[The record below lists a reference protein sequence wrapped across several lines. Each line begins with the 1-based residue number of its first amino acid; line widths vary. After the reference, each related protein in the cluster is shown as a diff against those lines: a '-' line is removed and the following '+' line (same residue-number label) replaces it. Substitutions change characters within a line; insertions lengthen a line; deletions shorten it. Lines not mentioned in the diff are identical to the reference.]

1 MLQARRGE
9 LVRELAR
16 RWDAVGVPAG
26 VREEIVDEAICAVV
40 MMRRP
45 LVSERHLLGA
55 FWVMVRVLLARYR
68 QGRRDLRLGSRR
80 RVPLDEVKLAAEG
93 LAPEEV
99 VELADSAWRAAD
111 LMAQLSEIEARVV
124 LVKATRGSGAKAAA
138 RELGLP
144 AKDARA
150 AARSAQGKLEMVA
163 AIAAAGRMCA
173 YREGAVVAHARGE
186 AFGEQARAARAHL
199 RACASCRV
207 EYRRLRREMRGRDW
221 QRSAAAVFLPMPAA
235 GGGHGGW
242 LERVAGWLSA
252 RHIAP
257 RGVGERTAEAAG
269 AAGGVGVVKATAAGT
284 AIIAATATVAGGLH
298 ALVIP
303 AAHHSH
309 RRPRPH
315 VAVVSAVAAAPAPV
329 AVSQPVAPPRWRRLR
344 MPRRRGRRRRCWR
357 RGAGRRRRRG
367 RRGLNGSSG
376 PKAKRRGA
384 VAGLGRR
391 PLKRRRRHRSLMQ
404 RRRPPRLLNLRPV
417 RRLVLLRLNLLVG
430 VSPRA
435 RARRNGSSG
444 RSRRLF
450 EGPARG
456 CGAAVAAYVW
466 CRRWGA
472 GEIEWSRSAPAWFNS
487 YARELYWWCFH
498 RMSWM
503 SRRRWSWSVTGWLQ
517 AGGWCVL
524 SEAHPY
530 GGALWR
536 VCWAAWRRPRWL
548 SLCCDAR
555 WERTGRT
562 QK

>member
-9 LVRELAR
+9 LVRELGHR
-16 RWDAVGVPAG
+16 REAVGVPAG

-55 FWVMVRVLLARYR
+55 FWVMVRALVARYR

-80 RVPLDEVKLAAEG
+80 RVNLDEVELAAAC

-111 LMAQLSEIEARVV
+111 LMAQLSEIETRVV
-124 LVKATRGSGAKAAA
+124 LVTATRGIGTKAAA

-144 AKDARA
+144 VKDARA

-186 AFGEQARAARAHL
+186 AFGEQARVARAHL
-199 RACASCRV
+199 RACGSCRV

-221 QRSAAAVFLPMPAA
+221 QRSAAAVFLPMPAG

-303 AAHHSH
+303 AHHPAHRH
-309 RRPRPH
+309 PH
-315 VAVVSAVAAAPAPV
+315 PHIAVVSAVATAPAPM
-329 AVSQPVAPPRWRRLR
+329 AVSQPVTPPPTLAPTSSAASARPSARVLAA
-344 MPRRRGRRRRCWR
+344 RRRAQAEARASKAEREFGPEGEASASGGS
-357 RGAGRRRRRG
+357 GAASSEAQAAAPVAHAASVSPSPVESSAGSSAG
-367 RRGLNGSSG
+367 SSASESSG
-376 PKAKRRGA
+376 PRQ
-384 VAGLGRR
+384 
-391 PLKRRRRHRSLMQ
+391 P
-404 RRRPPRLLNLRPV
+404 
-417 RRLVLLRLNLLVG
+417 
-430 VSPRA
+430 
-435 RARRNGSSG
+435 
-444 RSRRLF
+444 
-450 EGPARG
+450 
-456 CGAAVAAYVW
+456 
-466 CRRWGA
+466 A
-472 GEIEWSRSAPAWFNS
+472 GESQAE
-487 YARELYWWCFH
+487 REF
-498 RMSWM
+498 
-503 SRRRWSWSVTGWLQ
+503 GPQ
-517 AGGWCVL
+517 
-524 SEAHPY
+524 
-530 GGALWR
+530 
-536 VCWAAWRRPRWL
+536 
-548 SLCCDAR
+548 
-555 WERTGRT
+555 
-562 QK
+562 

>member
-1 MLQARRGE
+1 
-9 LVRELAR
+9 VRELGR

-55 FWVMVRVLLARYR
+55 FWVMVRALVARYR

-80 RVPLDEVKLAAEG
+80 RVSLDEVELAAEG
-93 LAPEEV
+93 LAADEV
-99 VELADSAWRAAD
+99 VELAESAWRAAD

-124 LVKATRGSGAKAAA
+124 LVKATRGVGAKAAA

-186 AFGEQARAARAHL
+186 AFGEQARVARAHL
-199 RACASCRV
+199 RACGACRV

-221 QRSAAAVFLPMPAA
+221 QRSAAAVFLPMPAG

-242 LERVAGWLSA
+242 LARVAGWLSA

-329 AVSQPVAPPRWRRLR
+329 AVSQPMTPPPTLAPAAGAASARPSAQVLAA
-344 MPRRRGRRRRCWR
+344 RRRAKASKAEREFGPE
-357 RGAGRRRRRG
+357 GEASAGG
-367 RRGLNGSSG
+367 GGSGQASSEAQAAAPVAHAASVSPSPAESSAGSPSGSSASESSG
-376 PKAKRRGA
+376 PRQ
-384 VAGLGRR
+384 
-391 PLKRRRRHRSLMQ
+391 S
-404 RRRPPRLLNLRPV
+404 
-417 RRLVLLRLNLLVG
+417 
-430 VSPRA
+430 
-435 RARRNGSSG
+435 
-444 RSRRLF
+444 
-450 EGPARG
+450 
-456 CGAAVAAYVW
+456 
-466 CRRWGA
+466 A
-472 GEIEWSRSAPAWFNS
+472 GESQAE
-487 YARELYWWCFH
+487 REF
-498 RMSWM
+498 
-503 SRRRWSWSVTGWLQ
+503 GPQ
-517 AGGWCVL
+517 
-524 SEAHPY
+524 
-530 GGALWR
+530 
-536 VCWAAWRRPRWL
+536 
-548 SLCCDAR
+548 
-555 WERTGRT
+555 
-562 QK
+562 

>member
-9 LVRELAR
+9 LVRELGR
-16 RWDAVGVPAG
+16 RREAVGVPAG

-45 LVSERHLLGA
+45 LVNERHLLGA
-55 FWVMVRVLLARYR
+55 FWVMVRALVARYR
-68 QGRRDLRLGSRR
+68 QGRRDIRVGSRR
-80 RVPLDEVKLAAEG
+80 RVPFDEVELAAEG

-124 LVKATRGSGAKAAA
+124 LLTATRGIGAKAAA

-186 AFGEQARAARAHL
+186 AFGEQARIARAHL

-242 LERVAGWLSA
+242 LERVVGWLSA

-269 AAGGVGVVKATAAGT
+269 TAGGVGVVKATAAGT

-309 RRPRPH
+309 RHPHPH
-315 VAVVSAVAAAPAPV
+315 VAVASAVAAAPVPGA
-329 AVSQPVAPPRWRRLR
+329 ASQPVAPPPVLAPTASAAPARPSAQVLAA
-344 MPRRRGRRRRCWR
+344 RRRAQAEARASKAEREFGPE
-357 RGAGRRRRRG
+357 GEASGSGSGSGPASSEAQAAAPVAHAASVSPPPVESSAGSPSG
-367 RRGLNGSSG
+367 SSASESSG
-376 PKAKRRGA
+376 PRQ
-384 VAGLGRR
+384 
-391 PLKRRRRHRSLMQ
+391 S
-404 RRRPPRLLNLRPV
+404 
-417 RRLVLLRLNLLVG
+417 
-430 VSPRA
+430 
-435 RARRNGSSG
+435 
-444 RSRRLF
+444 
-450 EGPARG
+450 
-456 CGAAVAAYVW
+456 
-466 CRRWGA
+466 A
-472 GEIEWSRSAPAWFNS
+472 GESQAE
-487 YARELYWWCFH
+487 REF
-498 RMSWM
+498 
-503 SRRRWSWSVTGWLQ
+503 GPQ
-517 AGGWCVL
+517 
-524 SEAHPY
+524 
-530 GGALWR
+530 
-536 VCWAAWRRPRWL
+536 
-548 SLCCDAR
+548 
-555 WERTGRT
+555 
-562 QK
+562 

>member
-16 RWDAVGVPAG
+16 RSDAVGVPAG

-40 MMRRP
+40 MMRQP

-55 FWVMVRVLLARYR
+55 FWVMVRALVARYR

-80 RVPLDEVKLAAEG
+80 RVPLDEIELAAEG
-93 LAPEEV
+93 LAAEEV

-124 LVKATRGSGAKAAA
+124 LVKATRGVGAKAAA

-144 AKDARA
+144 TKDARA

-163 AIAAAGRMCA
+163 VIAAAGRMCA

-186 AFGEQARAARAHL
+186 ALGEQARVARAHL

-221 QRSAAAVFLPMPAA
+221 QRSAAAVFLPMPAG

-242 LERVAGWLSA
+242 LERVVGWPSA
-252 RHIAP
+252 RHFAP

-309 RRPRPH
+309 QRPHPH

-329 AVSQPVAPPRWRRLR
+329 AASQPVTPPPTLAPTAGAASARPSAQVLAA
-344 MPRRRGRRRRCWR
+344 RRRAQAEARASKAEREFGPE
-357 RGAGRRRRRG
+357 GEASAGG
-367 RRGLNGSSG
+367 GGSGQASSEAQAAAPVAHAASVSPSPVESSAGSPAGSSASESSG
-376 PKAKRRGA
+376 PRQ
-384 VAGLGRR
+384 
-391 PLKRRRRHRSLMQ
+391 S
-404 RRRPPRLLNLRPV
+404 
-417 RRLVLLRLNLLVG
+417 
-430 VSPRA
+430 
-435 RARRNGSSG
+435 
-444 RSRRLF
+444 
-450 EGPARG
+450 
-456 CGAAVAAYVW
+456 
-466 CRRWGA
+466 A
-472 GEIEWSRSAPAWFNS
+472 GESQAE
-487 YARELYWWCFH
+487 REF
-498 RMSWM
+498 
-503 SRRRWSWSVTGWLQ
+503 GPQ
-517 AGGWCVL
+517 
-524 SEAHPY
+524 
-530 GGALWR
+530 
-536 VCWAAWRRPRWL
+536 
-548 SLCCDAR
+548 
-555 WERTGRT
+555 
-562 QK
+562 

>member
-1 MLQARRGE
+1 MGAIGSFPGSVPVLVDRRRTGRAPWRRDAWTAQEAAVVLQGRRGE

-55 FWVMVRVLLARYR
+55 FWVMARVLLARYR

-80 RVPLDEVKLAAEG
+80 RVPLDEVELAAEG
-93 LAPEEV
+93 LALEEV

-124 LVKATRGSGAKAAA
+124 LVKATRGIGAKAAA

-144 AKDARA
+144 VKDARA
-150 AARSAQGKLEMVA
+150 ATRSARGKLEMVA

-186 AFGEQARAARAHL
+186 AFGEQARVARVHL

-221 QRSAAAVFLPMPAA
+221 QRSAAAVFLPVPAA

-252 RHIAP
+252 RHFAP

-303 AAHHSH
+303 ATHHPTH
-309 RRPRPH
+309 RHPH
-315 VAVVSAVAAAPAPV
+315 PHIAVVRAVAAAPAPV
-329 AVSQPVAPPRWRRLR
+329 AVSQPVAPPPVLALAAGAASARPSAQVLAA
-344 MPRRRGRRRRCWR
+344 RRRAQA
-357 RGAGRRRRRG
+357 GARASRAEREFGPEG
-367 RRGLNGSSG
+367 EASGSGSGSGPASSEAQAAAPVAHAASVSPSPVESSVGSPSGSS
-376 PKAKRRGA
+376 A
-384 VAGLGRR
+384 
-391 PLKRRRRHRSLMQ
+391 SE
-404 RRRPPRLLNLRPV
+404 
-417 RRLVLLRLNLLVG
+417 
-430 VSPRA
+430 
-435 RARRNGSSG
+435 SSG
-444 RSRRLF
+444 RS
-450 EGPARG
+450 PS
-456 CGAAVAAYVW
+456 
-466 CRRWGA
+466 A
-472 GEIEWSRSAPAWFNS
+472 GESQAE
-487 YARELYWWCFH
+487 REF
-498 RMSWM
+498 
-503 SRRRWSWSVTGWLQ
+503 GPQ
-517 AGGWCVL
+517 
-524 SEAHPY
+524 
-530 GGALWR
+530 
-536 VCWAAWRRPRWL
+536 
-548 SLCCDAR
+548 
-555 WERTGRT
+555 
-562 QK
+562 

>member
-1 MLQARRGE
+1 MGRAPWRRGAWTAQEAAAVLQGRRGE

-16 RWDAVGVPAG
+16 RSDAVGVPAG
-26 VREEIVDEAICAVV
+26 VQEEIVDEAICAVV

-55 FWVMVRVLLARYR
+55 FWVMVRALVARYR

-80 RVPLDEVKLAAEG
+80 RVPLDEIELAAEG
-93 LAPEEV
+93 LAAEEV
-99 VELADSAWRAAD
+99 VELADSARRAAD
-111 LMAQLSEIEARVV
+111 LIAQLSEIEARVV
-124 LVKATRGSGAKAAA
+124 LVKATRGIGAKAAA
-138 RELGLP
+138 RDLGLP
-144 AKDARA
+144 VKDARA

-186 AFGEQARAARAHL
+186 AFGEQARVARAHL

-309 RRPRPH
+309 QRPHPH

-329 AVSQPVAPPRWRRLR
+329 AVSQPMTPPPTLAPAAGAASARPSAQVLAA
-344 MPRRRGRRRRCWR
+344 RRRAQAEAKASKAEREFGPE
-357 RGAGRRRRRG
+357 GEASAGG
-367 RRGLNGSSG
+367 GGSGQASSEAQAAAPVAHAASVSPSPAESSAGSPSGSSASESSG
-376 PKAKRRGA
+376 PRQ
-384 VAGLGRR
+384 
-391 PLKRRRRHRSLMQ
+391 S
-404 RRRPPRLLNLRPV
+404 
-417 RRLVLLRLNLLVG
+417 
-430 VSPRA
+430 
-435 RARRNGSSG
+435 
-444 RSRRLF
+444 
-450 EGPARG
+450 
-456 CGAAVAAYVW
+456 
-466 CRRWGA
+466 A
-472 GEIEWSRSAPAWFNS
+472 GESQAE
-487 YARELYWWCFH
+487 REF
-498 RMSWM
+498 
-503 SRRRWSWSVTGWLQ
+503 GPQ
-517 AGGWCVL
+517 
-524 SEAHPY
+524 
-530 GGALWR
+530 
-536 VCWAAWRRPRWL
+536 
-548 SLCCDAR
+548 
-555 WERTGRT
+555 
-562 QK
+562 

>member
-99 VELADSAWRAAD
+99 VELADSAQRAAD

-124 LVKATRGSGAKAAA
+124 LVKATRGIGAKAAA
-138 RELGLP
+138 RDLGLP

-186 AFGEQARAARAHL
+186 ALGEQARVARAHL

-221 QRSAAAVFLPMPAA
+221 QRSAAAVFLPMPAC

-242 LERVAGWLSA
+242 LERAAGWLSA

-309 RRPRPH
+309 RRPHPH
-315 VAVVSAVAAAPAPV
+315 VAVVSAVAAAPASV
-329 AVSQPVAPPRWRRLR
+329 AVSQPVAPPVLTPAAGAASARPAAQVLAA
-344 MPRRRGRRRRCWR
+344 RRRAQAEARASRAEREFGPE
-357 RGAGRRRRRG
+357 GEASAGGGGSGQASSEAQAAPVAHAASVPSRPVESSAG
-367 RRGLNGSSG
+367 SPSGSSASESSG
-376 PKAKRRGA
+376 PRQ
-384 VAGLGRR
+384 
-391 PLKRRRRHRSLMQ
+391 S
-404 RRRPPRLLNLRPV
+404 
-417 RRLVLLRLNLLVG
+417 
-430 VSPRA
+430 
-435 RARRNGSSG
+435 
-444 RSRRLF
+444 
-450 EGPARG
+450 
-456 CGAAVAAYVW
+456 
-466 CRRWGA
+466 A
-472 GEIEWSRSAPAWFNS
+472 GESQAE
-487 YARELYWWCFH
+487 REF
-498 RMSWM
+498 
-503 SRRRWSWSVTGWLQ
+503 GPQ
-517 AGGWCVL
+517 
-524 SEAHPY
+524 
-530 GGALWR
+530 
-536 VCWAAWRRPRWL
+536 
-548 SLCCDAR
+548 
-555 WERTGRT
+555 
-562 QK
+562 

>member
-1 MLQARRGE
+1 MARAPWRRGAWTPPEAAAVLQARRGE

-80 RVPLDEVKLAAEG
+80 RVSLDEVELAAEG
-93 LAPEEV
+93 LAAEEV
-99 VELADSAWRAAD
+99 VELAESAWRAAD

-124 LVKATRGSGAKAAA
+124 LVKATRGIGAKAAA

-144 AKDARA
+144 VKDARA

-186 AFGEQARAARAHL
+186 AFGEQARVARAHL
-199 RACASCRV
+199 RACGACRV

-221 QRSAAAVFLPMPAA
+221 QRSAAAVFLPMPAG

-252 RHIAP
+252 RHFAP

-309 RRPRPH
+309 QRPHPH
-315 VAVVSAVAAAPAPV
+315 VAVVSAIAAAPVSV
-329 AVSQPVAPPRWRRLR
+329 AASQPVASSPVLAAGAAPVRPSAQVLAS
-344 MPRRRGRRRRCWR
+344 RRRAQAEARASRAEREFGPEGEVSASGGGSGSASSEAQAAAPVART
-357 RGAGRRRRRG
+357 ASVSPSPVESSA
-367 RRGLNGSSG
+367 GSS
-376 PKAKRRGA
+376 
-384 VAGLGRR
+384 AG
-391 PLKRRRRHRSLMQ
+391 S
-404 RRRPPRLLNLRPV
+404 
-417 RRLVLLRLNLLVG
+417 
-430 VSPRA
+430 SA
-435 RARRNGSSG
+435 SESSG
-444 RSRRLF
+444 RSQS
-450 EGPARG
+450 
-456 CGAAVAAYVW
+456 
-466 CRRWGA
+466 A
-472 GEIEWSRSAPAWFNS
+472 GESQAE
-487 YARELYWWCFH
+487 REF
-498 RMSWM
+498 
-503 SRRRWSWSVTGWLQ
+503 GPQ
-517 AGGWCVL
+517 
-524 SEAHPY
+524 
-530 GGALWR
+530 
-536 VCWAAWRRPRWL
+536 
-548 SLCCDAR
+548 
-555 WERTGRT
+555 
-562 QK
+562 

>member
-1 MLQARRGE
+1 MLQGRRGE
-9 LVRELAR
+9 LVRELGR

-55 FWVMVRVLLARYR
+55 FWVMTRALLARYR

-80 RVPLDEVKLAAEG
+80 RIPLDEVELAAEG

-99 VELADSAWRAAD
+99 VELADSAQRAAD

-124 LVKATRGSGAKAAA
+124 LVKATRGVGAKAAA
-138 RELGLP
+138 RGLGLP
-144 AKDARA
+144 VKDARA

-186 AFGEQARAARAHL
+186 AFGEQARVARAHL
-199 RACASCRV
+199 RACGSCRV

-221 QRSAAAVFLPMPAA
+221 QGSAAAVFLPMPAA

-242 LERVAGWLSA
+242 LERVVGWLSA

-309 RRPRPH
+309 RRPHPH
-315 VAVVSAVAAAPAPV
+315 VAVVSTVADAPAPV
-329 AVSQPVAPPRWRRLR
+329 AASQPVAPPPVLAAGAASARPSAQVLAA
-344 MPRRRGRRRRCWR
+344 RRRAQAEARASRAEREFGPE
-357 RGAGRRRRRG
+357 GEASASGGGSGSASSEAPAAAPVAHAASVSPSPVESSAGSSAG
-367 RRGLNGSSG
+367 SSASESSG
-376 PKAKRRGA
+376 PRQ
-384 VAGLGRR
+384 
-391 PLKRRRRHRSLMQ
+391 S
-404 RRRPPRLLNLRPV
+404 
-417 RRLVLLRLNLLVG
+417 
-430 VSPRA
+430 
-435 RARRNGSSG
+435 
-444 RSRRLF
+444 
-450 EGPARG
+450 
-456 CGAAVAAYVW
+456 
-466 CRRWGA
+466 A
-472 GEIEWSRSAPAWFNS
+472 GESQAE
-487 YARELYWWCFH
+487 REF
-498 RMSWM
+498 
-503 SRRRWSWSVTGWLQ
+503 GPQ
-517 AGGWCVL
+517 
-524 SEAHPY
+524 
-530 GGALWR
+530 
-536 VCWAAWRRPRWL
+536 
-548 SLCCDAR
+548 
-555 WERTGRT
+555 
-562 QK
+562 